1 MRKCGSEKTF
11 NNTEPKFP
19 FKKRPKSGF
28 LLFNLTEDDKFNF
41 NNNNKKNNIKTKSL
55 KELREDWKRKIPLN
69 FSNNERKFAKAKI
82 LPEVIKSKNLI
93 KEMVKPDILQLKKP
107 KWNNS
112 VILEKRIDFDSIY
125 DLSILNNRKF
135 TNYSFNDHERTNF
148 RKFSRQ
154 KFLKA
159 LYGENKKKKKE
170 KRKKKEKFP
179 LLHYNTIETKKTN
192 FRNVKK
198 ISFEEIK
205 IEPPLNSKKIIFNLK
220 EDLNPKNKF
229 QIDNIKNRNFIQRRS
244 KIRPETTLNNEMV
257 KRLLNKHANQL
268 LNSSRSFS
276 DNSNKKDIFQKKIMK
291 TKTKFNIPIPSI
303 YNFSKKNSLNEKKIS
318 DDILSNKNLIKT
330 SNNSLLNNI
339 NENILTTSEKNS
351 SDTNN
356 INLKSEKSTTLNN
369 NIKIINQT
377 EKDFKPF
384 TDELLVDKI
393 LTIESIKNEIN
404 PYHKK
409 VNVLLPLVHLSKKIE
424 KEEKY
429 LIEENRKKNKIC
441 EALGKKKKE
450 KLISKLDAF
459 KLAYKKIYRNCVSE
473 IKKQEDKIKN
483 NYYEFYKHPGIYVY
497 IFYFYNFLFRENF
510 LKKIFQV
517 IK

>member
-93 KEMVKPDILQLKKP
+93 KEMVQPDILQLKKP

-170 KRKKKEKFP
+170 KRKKKKNF
-179 LLHYNTIETKKTN
+179 LYYIIIQLKLKKQILEML
-192 FRNVKK
+192 KK
-198 ISFEEIK
+198 YH
-205 IEPPLNSKKIIFNLK
+205 LKKLK
-220 EDLNPKNKF
+220 L
-229 QIDNIKNRNFIQRRS
+229 
-244 KIRPETTLNNEMV
+244 
-257 KRLLNKHANQL
+257 
-268 LNSSRSFS
+268 
-276 DNSNKKDIFQKKIMK
+276 
-291 TKTKFNIPIPSI
+291 
-303 YNFSKKNSLNEKKIS
+303 
-318 DDILSNKNLIKT
+318 
-330 SNNSLLNNI
+330 SLL
-339 NENILTTSEKNS
+339 
-351 SDTNN
+351 
-356 INLKSEKSTTLNN
+356 
-369 NIKIINQT
+369 
-377 EKDFKPF
+377 
-384 TDELLVDKI
+384 
-393 LTIESIKNEIN
+393 
-404 PYHKK
+404 
-409 VNVLLPLVHLSKKIE
+409 
-424 KEEKY
+424 
-429 LIEENRKKNKIC
+429 
-441 EALGKKKKE
+441 
-450 KLISKLDAF
+450 
-459 KLAYKKIYRNCVSE
+459 
-473 IKKQEDKIKN
+473 
-483 NYYEFYKHPGIYVY
+483 
-497 IFYFYNFLFRENF
+497 
-510 LKKIFQV
+510 
-517 IK
+517 

>member
-1 MRKCGSEKTF
+1 
-11 NNTEPKFP
+11 
-19 FKKRPKSGF
+19 
-28 LLFNLTEDDKFNF
+28 
-41 NNNNKKNNIKTKSL
+41 
-55 KELREDWKRKIPLN
+55 
-69 FSNNERKFAKAKI
+69 
-82 LPEVIKSKNLI
+82 
-93 KEMVKPDILQLKKP
+93 
-107 KWNNS
+107 
-112 VILEKRIDFDSIY
+112 
-125 DLSILNNRKF
+125 
-135 TNYSFNDHERTNF
+135 
-148 RKFSRQ
+148 
-154 KFLKA
+154 
-159 LYGENKKKKKE
+159 
-170 KRKKKEKFP
+170 
-179 LLHYNTIETKKTN
+179 
-192 FRNVKK
+192 
-198 ISFEEIK
+198 
-205 IEPPLNSKKIIFNLK
+205 
-220 EDLNPKNKF
+220 
-229 QIDNIKNRNFIQRRS
+229 
-244 KIRPETTLNNEMV
+244 MV

-268 LNSSRSFS
+268 LNSSRSLS

-291 TKTKFNIPIPSI
+291 TKTKFNIQITSI

-441 EALGKKKKE
+441 EALGKKKK
-450 KLISKLDAF
+450 S
-459 KLAYKKIYRNCVSE
+459 
-473 IKKQEDKIKN
+473 
-483 NYYEFYKHPGIYVY
+483 
-497 IFYFYNFLFRENF
+497 
-510 LKKIFQV
+510 
-517 IK
+517 